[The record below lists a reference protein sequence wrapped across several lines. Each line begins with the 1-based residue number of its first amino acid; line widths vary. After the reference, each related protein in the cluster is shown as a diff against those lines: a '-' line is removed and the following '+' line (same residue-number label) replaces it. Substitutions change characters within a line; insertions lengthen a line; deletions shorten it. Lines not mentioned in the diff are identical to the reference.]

1 MDGDQFEVIEPDP
14 PKRSWFRIAVI
25 VGMVAMVAYGL
36 YTVQCAPAPTQKAV
50 K

>member
-1 MDGDQFEVIEPDP
+1 MDGDQFEVIKPDP
-14 PKRSWFRIAVI
+14 PKRSWFRIVVI

-36 YTVQCAPAPTQKAV
+36 WTVQCAPAPAQKAV